1 MSRTRRNVLGS
12 LLSASLVAG
21 QVPFPPRED
30 GKSTSPSGHNEEDRL
45 PNGKSLKNAIAKQ
58 NYEQS
63 LKDADEMVEAA
74 QSLRD
79 DLKKSGTY
87 VVSVSSVR
95 KTEEIERLARKIR
108 GRLKS

>member
-1 MSRTRRNVLGS
+1 MSRTRRNVLSS
-12 LLSASLVAG
+12 LLSASLAAG
-21 QVPFPPRED
+21 QRPFPED
-30 GKSTSPSGHNEEDRL
+30 QEHKPPSPPGRNEDEKL
-45 PNGKSLKNAIAKQ
+45 PNGKSMKNAIAKQ

-63 LKDADEMVEAA
+63 LRDADEMVEAA

-79 DLKKSGTY
+79 DLRKAGTY
-87 VVSVSSVR
+87 VVSVSSLR